1 MCVVKKSKPLNMV
14 WKEVN
19 RLMEKLFF
27 DYSKLAGRIRE
38 KFGTQK
44 AFAKKLGIS
53 EGSLSLKMTN
63 YTYFS
68 QAEIRKAM
76 QLLELDPGMITD
88 YFFTPKV
95 KKTKQKGAIGTWV
108 T

>member
-1 MCVVKKSKPLNMV
+1 L
-14 WKEVN
+14 
-19 RLMEKLFF
+19 EKLFF

-63 YTYFS
+63 YHYFS
-68 QAEIRKAM
+68 QAEIRRAV
-76 QLLELDPGMITD
+76 QLLELDPGVVTE
-88 YFFTPKV
+88 YFFTQRV
-95 KKTKQKGAIGTWV
+95 KKSQQKGLVKPWEN
-108 T
+108 

>member
-1 MCVVKKSKPLNMV
+1 
-14 WKEVN
+14 
-19 RLMEKLFF
+19 MEKLFF

-63 YTYFS
+63 YHYFS
-68 QAEIRKAM
+68 QAEIRRAV
-76 QLLELDPGMITD
+76 QLLELDPGVVTE
-88 YFFTPKV
+88 YFFTQKV
-95 KKTKQKGAIGTWV
+95 KKSQQKGLVKPWES
-108 T
+108 

>member
-1 MCVVKKSKPLNMV
+1 
-14 WKEVN
+14 
-19 RLMEKLFF
+19 MEKLFF

-53 EGSLSLKMTN
+53 EGTLSLKMTN

-68 QAEIRKAM
+68 QAEIKKAV
-76 QLLELDPGMITD
+76 QLLELDPGMVTD
-88 YFFTPKV
+88 YFFTPRV
-95 KKTKQKGAIGTWV
+95 KKHKQKGVAKPWEN
-108 T
+108 

>member
-1 MCVVKKSKPLNMV
+1 
-14 WKEVN
+14 
-19 RLMEKLFF
+19 MEKLFF

-68 QAEIRKAM
+68 QAEIKKAV
-76 QLLELDPGMITD
+76 QLLELDPGAITE
-88 YFFTPKV
+88 YFFAPKV
-95 KKTKQKGAIGTWV
+95 KNSKHEWRVNA
-108 T
+108 

>member
-1 MCVVKKSKPLNMV
+1 
-14 WKEVN
+14 
-19 RLMEKLFF
+19 MEKLFF

-63 YTYFS
+63 YHYFS
-68 QAEIRKAM
+68 QAEIRKAV
-76 QLLELDPGMITD
+76 QLLDLDPGVVTE
-88 YFFTPKV
+88 YFFTQKV
-95 KKTKQKGAIGTWV
+95 KKSQQKGLVKPWEN
-108 T
+108 

>member
-1 MCVVKKSKPLNMV
+1 
-14 WKEVN
+14 
-19 RLMEKLFF
+19 MEKLFF

-44 AFAKKLGIS
+44 VFAKKLGIS

-63 YTYFS
+63 YHYFS
-68 QAEIRKAM
+68 QAEIGKAV
-76 QLLELDPGMITD
+76 QLLDLDPGVVTE

-95 KKTKQKGAIGTWV
+95 KKTQRKGGNT
-108 T
+108 

>member
-1 MCVVKKSKPLNMV
+1 MDKM
-14 WKEVN
+14 
-19 RLMEKLFF
+19 FF

-53 EGSLSLKMTN
+53 EGTLSLKMTN

-68 QAEIRKAM
+68 QAEIQKSAL
-76 QLLELDPGMITD
+76 LLELEPGTVVD

-95 KKTKQKGAIGTWV
+95 KKSKQKEAPKLWT
-108 T
+108 TTRQST

>member
-1 MCVVKKSKPLNMV
+1 
-14 WKEVN
+14 
-19 RLMEKLFF
+19 MEKLFF
-27 DYSKLAGRIRE
+27 DYSKLAGKIRE

-44 AFAKKLGIS
+44 EFAKELGIS
-53 EGSLSLKMTN
+53 EGTLSLKMTN

-76 QLLELDPGMITD
+76 QLLDLDPGFVTD

-95 KKTKQKGAIGTWV
+95 EKPKQKWRIE
-108 T
+108 

>member
-1 MCVVKKSKPLNMV
+1 
-14 WKEVN
+14 
-19 RLMEKLFF
+19 MEKLFF

-68 QAEIRKAM
+68 QPEIKKAV
-76 QLLELDPGMITD
+76 QLLELEPGTVTE
-88 YFFTPKV
+88 YFFTPRV
-95 KKTKQKGAIGTWV
+95 KKTK
-108 T
+108 

>member
-1 MCVVKKSKPLNMV
+1 
-14 WKEVN
+14 
-19 RLMEKLFF
+19 MEKLFF

-63 YTYFS
+63 YHYFS
-68 QAEIRKAM
+68 QAEIRRAV
-76 QLLELDPGMITD
+76 QLLELDPGVVTE
-88 YFFTPKV
+88 YFFTQRV
-95 KKTKQKGAIGTWV
+95 KKSQQKGLVKPWEN
-108 T
+108 

>member
-1 MCVVKKSKPLNMV
+1 
-14 WKEVN
+14 
-19 RLMEKLFF
+19 MEKLFF

-63 YTYFS
+63 YHYFS
-68 QAEIRKAM
+68 QAEIRRAV
-76 QLLELDPGMITD
+76 QLLELYPG
-88 YFFTPKV
+88 V
-95 KKTKQKGAIGTWV
+95 V